1 MRPSSSVFP
10 AFILLLAVLSL
21 STLGSIDASYGI
33 NQLLFFIASL
43 ILYVV
48 VQRIPFGW
56 FERTR
61 WIWYLG
67 VLALLVITLVIGRA
81 TNGAVSWIRLGS
93 YRLQPS
99 EFLKPVLFLFLAA
112 EATASPTHRWQGILR
127 FAALALAPLAL
138 VMLQPDLGTSLV
150 ILSGIGAL
158 FLASGPP
165 KKYVAMAA
173 VSGVLTLI
181 VAWLF
186 LFQPYQK
193 ARILTFISPTSDPLG
208 SGYNAQQAMVAVG
221 SGGILGRGFGQGLQS
236 HLRFLPERQTDFL
249 FATFAEEA
257 GLLSSLFLV
266 SLYGS
271 LFFSIAWLIRR
282 IKERS
287 VVLFTTGA
295 LAALMVQ
302 TGINIGMNIGIAP
315 ITGVT
320 LPLFSLGGSSVL
332 ATTLTLALLES
343 ARRSNLPAPRVVS

>member
-10 AFILLLAVLSL
+10 AIIILLAVLSL

-33 NQLLFFIASL
+33 NQLLFFIGSL
-43 ILYVV
+43 IIYWG
-48 VQRIPFGW
+48 VQSIPFGW

-61 WIWYLG
+61 WVWYLG
-67 VLALLVITLVIGRA
+67 VIALLVITLFIGRA

-99 EFLKPVLFLFLAA
+99 EFLKPVLFLFLAS
-112 EATASPTHRWQGILR
+112 EATLFPPKRWQNIVR
-127 FAALALAPLAL
+127 FGVLALVPLAL
-138 VMLQPDLGTSLV
+138 VMFQPDLGTSLV

-158 FLASGPP
+158 FLAGGPP
-165 KKYVAMAA
+165 KKYIALASILAA
-173 VSGVLTLI
+173 TTATI
-181 VAWLF
+181 AWLF

-193 ARILTFISPTSDPLG
+193 ARIMTFLSPTSDPLG

-221 SGGILGRGFGQGLQS
+221 SGGVLGRGFGQGLQS

-266 SLYGS
+266 SVYGC
-271 LFFSIAWLIRR
+271 LFLSIAWLIRR

-332 ATTLTLALLES
+332 ATALTLALLES